1 MSTSVAAIS
10 LALSSQVA
18 SSTTLG
24 TSSAPPQSMDGAPTL
39 SIPKKPSP
47 RIVLPARVLA
57 KSKEQAKAAGL
68 IHVITPKS
76 PSRESASNTG
86 REKVGRWT
94 DEEHQ
99 VFLEGLEIHGKAW
112 KVIAVMIGT
121 RTVVQVRT
129 HAQKHF
135 QKVDRQINGDGTPAK
150 QQGQTAKRK
159 MSLPISLPSRSNKK
173 PKGNLSKK
181 AQRAASMSIGPSVSP
196 THEL

>member
-1 MSTSVAAIS
+1 MSTSVAATS
-10 LALSSQVA
+10 LAFSSQVA

-24 TSSAPPQSMDGAPTL
+24 TSSAPPQSMDVAPTL

-47 RIVLPARVLA
+47 RIIVPARALA
-57 KSKEQAKAAGL
+57 KSKEQAKAAGR

-76 PSRESASNTG
+76 PSRESANTG

-99 VFLEGLEIHGKAW
+99 VFLEGLEMHGKQW
-112 KVIAVMIGT
+112 KVIAGMIGT

-129 HAQKHF
+129 HAQKYF
-135 QKVDRQINGDGTPAK
+135 QRVDRHINGNGTPVK

-173 PKGNLSKK
+173 PKGNPSKK
-181 AQRAASMSIGPSVSP
+181 TQRVAAMSLGPSASP